1 MTDTDICKT
10 PQNSKNISAEH
21 TADIYTC
28 IETCVQYALKNG
40 LCMPEDEYYVRNGL
54 LALFKLDAPQPV
66 ELAEIPQSIAE
77 TYEQMTNY
85 AAEQGLLEL
94 NTPVYR
100 EIFDN
105 QIGDRLL
112 MPPSQVISL
121 FNEYYKKLGPQ
132 AATDWFYSL
141 CRNSNYIRTAEI
153 ARNIFYKAPCE
164 YGEAEI
170 TINLTKPEKD
180 PQEIAR
186 QAAAKQLDYPK
197 CQLCIE
203 NEGYA
208 GRINH
213 PPRRLLRTIP
223 LTLNNEDWYFQY
235 SPYVYF
241 NEHCIAF
248 SKEHTPME
256 INRATFERLFDFLEI
271 FPHYFIGSNAGL
283 PIAGGSILSHLH
295 FQGGRY
301 QLPMMKADKLREF
314 ASIDPEVSLE
324 QLHWPM
330 PALHLSGTNRKAVA
344 EYAEKITLA
353 WESYSDPDLGIL
365 ARTDSPH
372 NTITPIAR
380 LDDGIYTLDL
390 VLRNNRTNDQFPL
403 GIFHPHPCRHHI
415 KRENIGLIEVMGL
428 FILPGRLKEE
438 LAEVAK
444 YIEGK
449 EYNRDKIEKH
459 RQWADSFKEK
469 YAAGTPNGAQ
479 ELIRLELAKLCM
491 LLLSDAAVYKDTSQG
506 QAGLEKFLTS
516 CGLIKQ

>member
-1 MTDTDICKT
+1 M
-10 PQNSKNISAEH
+10 
-21 TADIYTC
+21 ADIYTC
-28 IETCVQYALKNG
+28 IETCVQYAIENG

-54 LALFKLDAPQPV
+54 LALFKLDAPMTV
-66 ELAEIPQSIAE
+66 EMPEIPQSITGTFA
-77 TYEQMTNY
+77 QMTNY
-85 AAEQGLLEL
+85 AAEHGMLEL
-94 NTPVYR
+94 DTPIYR

-121 FNEYYKKLGPQ
+121 FNEYYEKLGPH

-141 CRNSNYIRTAEI
+141 CRHSNYIRTAEI
-153 ARNIFYKAPCE
+153 ARNIFFKVPCE
-164 YGEAEI
+164 YGEAEV

-186 QAAAKQLDYPK
+186 QASARQLDYPK

-223 LTLNNEDWYFQY
+223 ITLNKENWFFQY

-301 QLPMMKADKLREF
+301 ELPMMKAGKLREF
-314 ASIDPEVSLE
+314 ASIDPKVSFE

-330 PALHLSGTNRKAVA
+330 PALRLSGTDRNAVA
-344 EYAEKITLA
+344 AYAEKITLA
-353 WESYSDPDLGIL
+353 WENYSDPDRGIL
-365 ARTDSPH
+365 ARTDAPH

-380 LDDGIYTLDL
+380 LDKENYILDL
-390 VLRNNRTNDQFPL
+390 VLRNNRTSQQFPL

-428 FILPGRLKEE
+428 FILPGRLKDE
-438 LAEVAK
+438 LKEVAK
-444 YIEGK
+444 YIRGE
-449 EYNRDKIEKH
+449 EYDSDKVEKH
-459 RQWADSFKEK
+459 RQWADSFKERCT
-469 YAAGTPNGAQ
+469 AGTPGEA
-479 ELIRLELAKLCM
+479 EEYIRLELAKLCM
-491 LLLSDAAVYKDTSQG
+491 LLLSDAAVYKDNPQG
-506 QAGLEKFLTS
+506 KNGLDKFLTS
-516 CGLIKQ
+516 CGLVKQ